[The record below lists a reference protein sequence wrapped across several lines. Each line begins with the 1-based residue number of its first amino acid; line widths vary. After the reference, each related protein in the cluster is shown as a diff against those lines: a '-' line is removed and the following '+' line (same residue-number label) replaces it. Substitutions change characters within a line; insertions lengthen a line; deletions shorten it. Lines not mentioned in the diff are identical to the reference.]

1 MRRLAWRIL
10 TLLAFALP
18 PSHVLAQTPAEQA
31 IRLTNQGDVEG
42 GIRVLNQRLETNAK
56 DVDAIMKVYVPD
68 ASLVVFDVVPPR
80 QYLGADAYR
89 KDWQDFFA
97 LFKGPVKFRITDLDI
112 EATGPL
118 GYSHSIQHV
127 SGTDMKD
134 QPIEL
139 VVRVTDVYR
148 KVDGNWLI
156 AHEHVS
162 VPVDVTTGKPDLMS
176 KP

>member
-1 MRRLAWRIL
+1 MKLSTAIVIAAAF
-10 TLLAFALP
+10 LAFGVTSRAAT
-18 PSHVLAQTPAEQA
+18 SDDEAQIKT
-31 IRLTNQGDVEG
+31 
-42 GIRVLNQRLETNAK
+42 LEDSFVAAVNTK

-80 QYLGADAYR
+80 QYVGADAYR

-97 LFKGPVKFRITDLDI
+97 MFNGPVKFRISDLNI
-112 EATGPL
+112 EAAGSL
-118 GYSHSIQHV
+118 GYGHSIQHV
-127 SGTDMKD
+127 SGTDMKG

-139 VVRVTDVYR
+139 VVRVTDGYR
-148 KVDGNWLI
+148 KVDGKWLI

-162 VPVDVTTGKPDLMS
+162 VPVDVTTGKPDLIS